1 MTAES
6 ADDTVTYYFSTVQ
19 IEADLWLVASNKMV
33 PFIGGFARFFHCN
46 LLSPEFMRAPTVWAD
61 MGSYNEP
68 DHKNSS
74 SQLYK
79 SVHNLDQKWIIYTLL
94 YTSLLYD

>member
-33 PFIGGFARFFHCN
+33 PFIGGFATFFHCN

-79 SVHNLDQKWIIYTLL
+79 SVHNLDHKWIIYTLL